1 VRPILL
7 WVPLGLFVAFVAMVV
22 IGLRHGD
29 DTLIRS
35 QMIGKAMPEF
45 ALQPIVPNHPGLALA
60 DLRTGQ
66 PKLVNVFA
74 SWCLP
79 CRVEGPQLE
88 ALKQRGIP
96 IEGIAIRDRSEDVT
110 GFLAQY
116 GDPFDRIGSDP
127 QSRVQF
133 DLGSSGVPESYI
145 IDGKGV
151 IRLQH
156 IGDIRAEDVET
167 IVQAWEAAK

>member
-1 VRPILL
+1 MRRTILWL
-7 WVPLGLFVAFVAMVV
+7 PLGLFLLFVAMV
-22 IGLRHGD
+22 IAGLHHGND
-29 DTLIRS
+29 SIIRS
-35 QMIGKAMPEF
+35 QMIGKPMPQF
-45 ALQPIVPNHPGLALA
+45 ALQPIVPGHGGLTLA
-60 DLRTGQ
+60 DLKTGQ
-66 PKLVNVFA
+66 PRLVNVFA

-79 CRVEGPQLE
+79 CRVEAPQLM
-88 ALKQRGIP
+88 ALKQRGVP
-96 IEGIAIRDRSEDVT
+96 IEGIAVRDQTSELQQ
-110 GFLAQY
+110 FLGEV

-156 IGDIRAEDVET
+156 IGDIRPEEVDD
-167 IVQAWEAAK
+167 IFRAWEAAK